1 MNNKQAFRK
10 GMQDGIPI
18 ALGYF
23 AVAFTLG
30 IAARNAGVTAL
41 QSFVISATNVS
52 STGEYVGFTGIA
64 DQVTYL
70 EMALMI
76 LIANAR
82 YVLLSCSL
90 SQKFSSSM
98 KFFHRLLF
106 GFCVTDEIFGIS
118 IAYPEKLNPLY
129 TYGAAIISIPAWSIG
144 TALGVMMGNIL
155 PANVVSALSVGLFG
169 MFIAIIVPPAKKDK
183 IVAVLVVI
191 SMIVSYIS
199 SRCPL
204 FDGISSGTKI
214 IIITVVISSIAA
226 IAFPRKDEEQEAT
239 A

>member
-10 GMQDGIPI
+10 GMQDGVPI

-41 QSFVISATNVS
+41 QSFVISMTNVS

-64 DQVTYL
+64 DKVTYL

-90 SQKFSSSM
+90 SQKFSSTM

-118 IAYPEKLNPLY
+118 IKKAVFALILIN
-129 TYGAAIISIPAWSIG
+129 SIHFTP
-144 TALGVMMGNIL
+144 TAQLSFPFQHGVL
-155 PANVVSALSVGLFG
+155 EHTLAL
-169 MFIAIIVPPAKKDK
+169 
-183 IVAVLVVI
+183 
-191 SMIVSYIS
+191 
-199 SRCPL
+199 
-204 FDGISSGTKI
+204 
-214 IIITVVISSIAA
+214 
-226 IAFPRKDEEQEAT
+226 
-239 A
+239 